1 MAPWN
6 TIDTRFHLHS
16 ASNSAPEG
24 ARTDSPPRVTEPDV
38 TAPPCSDRMTARP
51 SVLLP
56 HALAPATPTHSPL
69 SALSDAPSRALT
81 GGAPPAPPYSADSPL
96 TSRNATPAPPGAA
109 DLTLSAA
116 RRACLVC
123 KV

>member
-6 TIDTRFHLHS
+6 IIDTRFHLHS
-16 ASNSAPEG
+16 ASNSASEG
-24 ARTDSPPRVTEPDV
+24 PRTDSPPRVTEPDV
-38 TAPPCSDRMTARP
+38 TAPPRSDRMTARP

-81 GGAPPAPPYSADSPL
+81 GGAPPPPYSADSPL
-96 TSRNATPAPPGAA
+96 TSRNATPPPPRAA